1 VGKGDSNKKVSI
13 NSPKKAK
20 MGGRGT
26 GRGRGIEWDGQGSG
40 GYSNIYYMIYGD
52 EG

>member
-1 VGKGDSNKKVSI
+1 MMGKCGGSQKASI

-40 GYSNIYYMIYGD
+40 GYSNL
-52 EG
+52 

>member
-1 VGKGDSNKKVSI
+1 MVMRDDDSSKIASK

-20 MGGRGT
+20 MEGRGT

-40 GYSNIYYMIYGD
+40 GYSNL
-52 EG
+52 